1 MRRTKL
7 ICMVQYPRMKKWELL
22 AAMQA
27 LAIYII
33 MRLDEGETEYNNF
46 DLLLCKTVIVRLH
59 PTIGIFGALLITE

>member
-1 MRRTKL
+1 
-7 ICMVQYPRMKKWELL
+7 MKKWELL

-46 DLLLCKTVIVRLH
+46 DFLLCKTVVVGLH
-59 PTIGIFGALLITE
+59 PTIGVLEHC

>member
-1 MRRTKL
+1 
-7 ICMVQYPRMKKWELL
+7 MKKWELL

-59 PTIGIFGALLITE
+59 PTIGMFGALLTTE

>member
-1 MRRTKL
+1 
-7 ICMVQYPRMKKWELL
+7 MKKAELL

-46 DLLLCKTVIVRLH
+46 DLLLCKTVIV
-59 PTIGIFGALLITE
+59 GINPINWTSTTNNQIAHI